1 MIWSHMKYFPDA
13 LRLDEHICPG
23 KPCILRRANLAVLRR
38 KPQPVVCGASYKQST
53 KHQYKIKLRLR
64 RYYCGIPQA
73 HGDGAVD
80 ASLDDRNNAENI
92 VDRRAEDG
100 FFDGKAYRLVPVEG
114 GEHTILINGV
124 KMHISMGK
132 LPSQDAEDKARIVKV
147 RRGSTVLDVCCGL
160 GYSAIACA
168 RLGARRVVT
177 LELDPCVLE
186 VARQNPQ
193 SAELFDS
200 GGVIDI
206 LLGPAQETVTT
217 LPDEAFSAV
226 LHDPPRISHAGE
238 LYSQA
243 FYDQIFRVLKCGGRF
258 FHYTGNPGSRSSI
271 PKGVKERLIKSG
283 FVNVKW
289 IDKCQGLLAVKP

>member
-1 MIWSHMKYFPDA
+1 MPWPT
-13 LRLDEHICPG
+13 P
-23 KPCILRRANLAVLRR
+23 
-38 KPQPVVCGASYKQST
+38 
-53 KHQYKIKLRLR
+53 
-64 RYYCGIPQA
+64 
-73 HGDGAVD
+73 
-80 ASLDDRNNAENI
+80 
-92 VDRRAEDG
+92 
-100 FFDGKAYRLVPVEG
+100 
-114 GEHTILINGV
+114 
-124 KMHISMGK
+124 
-132 LPSQDAEDKARIVKV
+132 
-147 RRGSTVLDVCCGL
+147 GL

-206 LLGPAQETVTT
+206 KLGPAQETVTT

-226 LHDPPRISHAGE
+226 LHDPPRFSHAGE

-271 PKGVKERLIKSG
+271 PKGVKERLIRSG

-289 IDKCQGLLAVKP
+289 IDKCQGLMAVKP